1 MAHTALRTVL
11 VTLTTAAITVT
22 AACKGDNADDQAVQT
37 TTADGRLASP
47 SADAAEHRGTSMVRM
62 INALPTGNATSV
74 SADDKSIFSAIDYK
88 TVTPYTEVTEN
99 IARFRLQ
106 GAGRDTTIASNNEM
120 LMDGSRYSL
129 IALPEKDGGVRLRVL
144 KDELA
149 SDTTRAR
156 LRVLHGITGVSEI
169 DVLFA
174 GNTDAIFDN
183 VNLSSDAGY
192 KDVDAIN
199 TTLVVKADGSG
210 KQLLRK
216 EMRFLPG
223 HSYTVVLTGTGQRV
237 ESIVIDDQ
245 ALPTDQLIS
254 K

>member
-1 MAHTALRTVL
+1 
-11 VTLTTAAITVT
+11 
-22 AACKGDNADDQAVQT
+22 
-37 TTADGRLASP
+37 
-47 SADAAEHRGTSMVRM
+47 
-62 INALPTGNATSV
+62 
-74 SADDKSIFSAIDYK
+74 
-88 TVTPYTEVTEN
+88 
-99 IARFRLQ
+99 LQ